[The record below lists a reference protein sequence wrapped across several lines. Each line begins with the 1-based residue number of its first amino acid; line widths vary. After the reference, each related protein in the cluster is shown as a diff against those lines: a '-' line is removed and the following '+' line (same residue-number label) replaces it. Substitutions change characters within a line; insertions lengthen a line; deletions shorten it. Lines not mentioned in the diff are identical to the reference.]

1 MNAPKKQAKSTSNK
15 LILEVTSRTIF
26 GKKLTKLRKEGLIP
40 ANIFGPQF
48 KSTAISI
55 PAKNFIT
62 AYKTARA
69 TGIVYVKLDKQ
80 EIPVLFKNIQ
90 RHPVTDEILHADFR
104 KIDLTKKIQ
113 TEVPVKVIG
122 QSEAVTQKAGVLL
135 TQSDSL
141 LVEALPKDIP
151 SSIEVDISVIKE
163 LGREIKVGDLAKS
176 TTYTIVTPPEKV
188 IVSVVEHKEE
198 SIVPETAPT
207 EAPEVITE
215 KVVEGEE
222 VAAVPGEEGKKE
234 AGATPAPAGKPGEA
248 KPSAGKTPPPPA
260 GKPQPPVSNPP
271 QPKK

>member
-1 MNAPKKQAKSTSNK
+1 MNAPKKQAKSTSDK
-15 LILEVTSRTIF
+15 LILEVTSRTMF
-26 GKKLTKLRKEGLIP
+26 GKKLTKLRKQGLIP
-40 ANIFGPQF
+40 ANIFGPEF
-48 KSTAISI
+48 KSTAITI

-69 TGIVYVKLDKQ
+69 TGIVYIKLDKQ

-113 TEVPVKVIG
+113 TEVAVKVVG
-122 QSEAVTQKAGVLL
+122 QSEAVAQKAGVLL
-135 TQSDSL
+135 TQSDIL

-151 SSIEVDISVIKE
+151 SSIEVDISIIKE

-176 TTYTIVTPPEKV
+176 TTYTVITPAEKV

-215 KVVEGEE
+215 KVAEGEE

-234 AGATPAPAGKPGEA
+234 AGAPAAAGKPGEV
-248 KPSAGKTPPPPA
+248 KPAAGKTPPPPA
-260 GKPQPPVSNPP
+260 GKPQPPAAAKPP
-271 QPKK
+271 QQKK